1 VVRVNLFCGD
11 FKIVIEVKLK
21 MKVDAIHGQGDQG
34 DQHDQP
40 NPAGDRTAE
49 YCTPE
54 VMYHLDTP
62 PGGGRFLT
70 THPPGG
76 WSIFDHLSTQDR
88 WRLTEKYWRN
98 CIGVVKNL

>member
-1 VVRVNLFCGD
+1 MVKVVRVVRVNLFCGD

-54 VMYHLDTP
+54 VMYHPDTP
-62 PGGGRFLT
+62 PWE
-70 THPPGG
+70 G